1 MDVQC
6 RITELLGLQRKHSGV
21 ALSFPCGQKVV
32 GMIVNAAQCKEY
44 FRGYT
49 EGDE

>member
-6 RITELLGLQRKHSGV
+6 RITELLGLQMKHSGV
-21 ALSFPCGQKVV
+21 ALSFPCSQKVV

-44 FRGYT
+44 FHGYT